1 QLDRFLF
8 KIEMKHIDRAS
19 ELEVLDQY
27 PRPSL
32 EVARDFPSVSR
43 DEILAARRQTR
54 GAVHVAPV
62 VKEALVDL
70 ARLLRSDSRVLQGA
84 STRALV
90 LMLPALQAR
99 AVIHGR
105 DFVAPEDI
113 EALAPHVF
121 KHRLECA
128 PGVEDVDALISEA
141 TAVQIEKLARASL
154 RRG

>member
-1 QLDRFLF
+1 
-8 KIEMKHIDRAS
+8 
-19 ELEVLDQY
+19 
-27 PRPSL
+27 
-32 EVARDFPSVSR
+32 
-43 DEILAARRQTR
+43 
-54 GAVHVAPV
+54 V

-105 DFVAPEDI
+105 DFVSPEDI

-128 PGVEDVDALISEA
+128 PGVEDVDGLIAEA
-141 TAVQIEKLARASL
+141 TAVEIEKLARASL

>member
-1 QLDRFLF
+1 MLT
-8 KIEMKHIDRAS
+8 
-19 ELEVLDQY
+19 
-27 PRPSL
+27 
-32 EVARDFPSVSR
+32 EVARDHPGVTR

-54 GAVHVAPV
+54 GSVHVAPV

-70 ARLLRSDSRVLQGA
+70 TRLLREDPRVIQGA

-105 DFVAPEDI
+105 NFVAPEDI
-113 EALAPHVF
+113 EMLAPYVF

-128 PGVEDVDALISEA
+128 PGVEDVDALIAEA
-141 TAVQIEKLARASL
+141 TATEIEKLARASL